1 MRPTPASS
9 PLRAIALPL
18 VVIALALAPA
28 TAARAA
34 GDARPLTL
42 HAAYKLALGSNPTIE
57 LLDQR
62 VRAVEAARRAAWVA
76 LKPTAG
82 VQLAYTYYNQRI
94 ALDPADF
101 IPAGLVPPANLPG
114 EIVIQQRNQL
124 SLSAQVNVPLFRG
137 AAYQGIG
144 AARRQV
150 AAARLRRVRS
160 RRDFLLQIARAYY
173 GTLSA
178 REVVRA
184 LDGKVKLDERNMR
197 AAKARR
203 SVGAAPRSD
212 VMRADLVLTQ
222 DRQAL
227 RRARI
232 EERAAQRQ
240 LAILVGVPGRVAPAA
255 PASQPASQPAAAAA
269 PAVSLSRALERRND
283 YRASAVAV
291 EAARSQRRAVWWSFA
306 PNLDLTWSYRF
317 SQVAGFAPSRGA
329 WNLVLALTLPLYDGG
344 ERYAKLSQTEAR
356 VASERAQRRVLRQNI
371 EQQLV
376 TLRAEVVAAHS
387 GVLAAHKALAL
398 ATTTASDMSER
409 YAAGSATQLDVL
421 DASQRRLQADLDLTR
436 SRYRLEVARLALAHA
451 AGRFRPLSASR

>member
-1 MRPTPASS
+1 MYHPAMRPTPASS

-160 RRDFLLQIARAYY
+160 L
-173 GTLSA
+173 
-178 REVVRA
+178 
-184 LDGKVKLDERNMR
+184 
-197 AAKARR
+197 
-203 SVGAAPRSD
+203 
-212 VMRADLVLTQ
+212 
-222 DRQAL
+222 
-227 RRARI
+227 
-232 EERAAQRQ
+232 EEE
-240 LAILVGVPGRVAPAA
+240 GVI
-255 PASQPASQPAAAAA
+255 
-269 PAVSLSRALERRND
+269 
-283 YRASAVAV
+283 
-291 EAARSQRRAVWWSFA
+291 
-306 PNLDLTWSYRF
+306 
-317 SQVAGFAPSRGA
+317 RG
-329 WNLVLALTLPLYDGG
+329 Y
-344 ERYAKLSQTEAR
+344 
-356 VASERAQRRVLRQNI
+356 
-371 EQQLV
+371 
-376 TLRAEVVAAHS
+376 H
-387 GVLAAHKALAL
+387 
-398 ATTTASDMSER
+398 
-409 YAAGSATQLDVL
+409 
-421 DASQRRLQADLDLTR
+421 ADLDPSKLGFSITVFAMVSLKSQAEADLRQFEEHVRGLPEVRECHMLNGEIDFILKIVSRDLQSFQEFLT
-436 SRYRLEVARLALAHA
+436 SRLTPAPNVASVKTSLTIRTAKLLP
-451 AGRFRPLSASR
+451 GVPMD